1 MSDERNTSGK
11 RRVFRMEHGPARVE
25 RDVDAELAFHLDMRV
40 RRLIERGL
48 SPDAARAQALRQ
60 FGDWDTVRAE
70 MLDIDHQ
77 QARDVKRANY
87 LAELRQD
94 ATYAMRSLR
103 NNLGF
108 ALVIVLSLAIGV
120 GANTAIF
127 TLIDALLLRPLP
139 VPNADQLV
147 VFGNPSRTSSVSNGS
162 VRVDLF
168 SYPEYV
174 ELRKD
179 TRFLAGLFATGRSGR
194 LDLVASD
201 SARTSTGGSSVGE
214 HPRGRLVSGNY
225 FAVLGVPAFLG
236 RPLTV
241 DDDRVA
247 NGAAVAVLS
256 HAYWQRRFAGDRTI
270 IGRSVTI
277 NHIPFTIV
285 GVAPPGFTGEVVG
298 RMTDIWL
305 PLTMQPALNSSDWL
319 RLPTTSWLLFMGRR
333 LPNVT
338 FEQVRAAYPTLVRE
352 TVIATAPN
360 ADRARIG
367 VQSDTVPI
375 SPGARGIS
383 GLRAV
388 YAEPLGTLMVAVAL
402 VLLVVCA
409 NVANLLLARGAA
421 RSRELGVR
429 MALGA
434 GRTRLVRQLLTESVI
449 LAALGGGLGLLLAR
463 WGSNVLLR
471 IADGG
476 PGVVPLDTRLDLRVL
491 AFTALVTGL
500 TAFLFG
506 LIPAL
511 RATRVELAAT
521 LRANSRGLTG
531 GLLGAPG
538 RVGMGKL
545 LVVFQ
550 VALSLTLLVGTSM
563 LVRSTRALTN
573 VEPGLARDR
582 LLIVTVDAAP
592 TRLEGERLSELSR
605 TLLDRM
611 RRIPGVAA
619 ASFSENGIFSGTESF
634 TTLHVEGFTPR
645 TEADTSANY
654 DRVGPAYFGA
664 IGARLI
670 EGRDI
675 TEADNERATPVAVM
689 NETMASAYFPKGQA
703 VGHRVKVDSITYSI
717 VGVVADTKDHELR
730 QAPVRRIYLPI
741 YQTPPMP
748 TEFTFELLATG
759 DPAKLVAAARRE
771 LTAANGSL
779 VALDNDP
786 LTSLMRQSIS
796 QDLLVSR
803 VASFFGTLALALAAL
818 GLYGVMMYATLRR
831 TSEFGLRM
839 ALGADAPRVRR
850 MVLGEAMTLVVA
862 GTVAGIPLAIA
873 ATRLL
878 RNQLFGVDLIDVPS
892 ILVALVVLAAS
903 AAVAGYLPARR
914 AAHVGPLE
922 ALRTD

>member
-1 MSDERNTSGK
+1 MSHDPNASGK
-11 RRVFRMEHGPARVE
+11 RRVFRMEHGAAHVE
-25 RDVDAELAFHLDMRV
+25 RDVDAELAFHLDMRI
-40 RRLIERGL
+40 RRLVERGM
-48 SPDAARAQALRQ
+48 SPEAARAQALRQ
-60 FGDWDTVRAE
+60 FGDLDTVRAE

-94 ATYAMRSLR
+94 AIYAMRSLR

-147 VFGNPSRTSSVSNGS
+147 VIGNPGRTSSVSNGS

-174 ELRKD
+174 ELRKE
-179 TRFLAGLFATGRSGR
+179 TRFLSGLLATGRSGR
-194 LDLVASD
+194 LDVVVAD
-201 SARTSTGGSSVGE
+201 SARARTGGSSGGE

-236 RPLTV
+236 RPLTAL
-241 DDDRVA
+241 DDRVT

-270 IGRSVTI
+270 IGRSITI
-277 NHIPFTIV
+277 NRIPFTVV

-333 LPNVT
+333 RPTVT

-352 TVIATAPN
+352 TVIGTAPN

-367 VQSDTVPI
+367 IKNDTVPI

-471 IADGG
+471 IAGGG
-476 PGVVPLDTRLDLRVL
+476 PGVVPLDARLDLRVL

-521 LRANSRGLTG
+521 LRSNSRGLTG

-538 RVGMGKL
+538 RIGMGKL

-592 TRLEGERLSELSR
+592 TRLGDERLTELSR
-605 TLLDRM
+605 TLLERM

-634 TTLHVEGFTPR
+634 TSLHVEGFTPR
-645 TEADTSANY
+645 ADADTSANY
-654 DRVGPAYFGA
+654 DRVGPAYFTA

-703 VGHRVKVDSITYSI
+703 VGHRVRVDSITYSI

-771 LTAANGSL
+771 LTAANGSV

-878 RNQLFGVDLIDVPS
+878 RNQLFGVQLIDVPS
-892 ILVALVVLAAS
+892 ILVALIVLAAS
-903 AAVAGYLPARR
+903 AAIAGYLPARR

>member
-1 MSDERNTSGK
+1 
-11 RRVFRMEHGPARVE
+11 
-25 RDVDAELAFHLDMRV
+25 
-40 RRLIERGL
+40 
-48 SPDAARAQALRQ
+48 
-60 FGDWDTVRAE
+60 
-70 MLDIDHQ
+70 
-77 QARDVKRANY
+77 
-87 LAELRQD
+87 
-94 ATYAMRSLR
+94 
-103 NNLGF
+103 
-108 ALVIVLSLAIGV
+108 
-120 GANTAIF
+120 
-127 TLIDALLLRPLP
+127 
-139 VPNADQLV
+139 
-147 VFGNPSRTSSVSNGS
+147 
-162 VRVDLF
+162 
-168 SYPEYV
+168 
-174 ELRKD
+174 
-179 TRFLAGLFATGRSGR
+179 
-194 LDLVASD
+194 
-201 SARTSTGGSSVGE
+201 
-214 HPRGRLVSGNY
+214 
-225 FAVLGVPAFLG
+225 
-236 RPLTV
+236 
-241 DDDRVA
+241 
-247 NGAAVAVLS
+247 
-256 HAYWQRRFAGDRTI
+256 
-270 IGRSVTI
+270 
-277 NHIPFTIV
+277 
-285 GVAPPGFTGEVVG
+285 
-298 RMTDIWL
+298 MTDIWL
-305 PLTMQPALNSSDWL
+305 PLTMQPALTSSDWL
-319 RLPTTSWLLFMGRR
+319 RSPTTSWLLFMGRR
-333 LPNVT
+333 RPNVS

-352 TVIATAPN
+352 TVIGTAPN

-367 VQSDTVPI
+367 VQRDTVPI

-421 RSRELGVR
+421 RARELGVR

-449 LAALGGGLGLLLAR
+449 LATLGGGLGLLLAR

-521 LRANSRGLTG
+521 LRSNSRGLTG

-563 LVRSTRALTN
+563 LVRSTRALTT

-605 TLLDRM
+605 TLLERM

-654 DRVGPAYFGA
+654 DRVGPAYFSA

-675 TEADNERATPVAVM
+675 TDADNERATPVAVM
-689 NETMASAYFPKGQA
+689 NQTMASAYFGKGQA
-703 VGHRVKVDSITYSI
+703 VGHRVRVDSITYSI

-878 RNQLFGVDLIDVPS
+878 RNQLFGVELIDVPS